1 MYNEL
6 EIFLISVC
14 AITLIISY
22 IVLKATEP
30 NFGIINW
37 KYIFK
42 CIKKKLHK
50 LFK

>member
-6 EIFLISVC
+6 EIFIISVC
-14 AITLIISY
+14 AITVIIGY

-37 KYIFK
+37 RYIFK
-42 CIKKKLHK
+42 CIKNFIVK
-50 LFK
+50 LFR